1 MDPGPH
7 LLIVSGTPGLLIAS
21 LISGAIGLGVFI
33 YGLRQRSPAPML
45 GGALIMVAGYFLES
59 ALLLWLV
66 TVMHM
71 AGTWWF
77 ARRGE

>member
-1 MDPGPH
+1 M
-7 LLIVSGTPGLLIAS
+7 SGTPGLLIAS
-21 LISGAIGLGVFI
+21 LISGSIGLGVFL

-66 TVMHM
+66 TLMLL
-71 AGTWWF
+71 AGTWWL
-77 ARRGE
+77 ARHEE